1 MLQFETQW
9 IKADGTQIDVEIS
22 SNIMDFKNRL
32 TQGIIRDITE
42 RKRAEQELRESEE
55 LYRTLVE
62 NIKLGINLIDSDYNI
77 VMPNAALGAKYG
89 KPSTEIVGKKCFR
102 ELEKRDTICPHC
114 PRTRAMASG
123 KPKVIETEG
132 VLDNGRR
139 FNVKLHAFPIFGRDG
154 RAKGFIEVVEDIT
167 ESKRVEEEKRKL
179 ETQLLQSEKMASI
192 GQLAAGVA
200 HEINNPTGF
209 VSSNLKTLSDY
220 QNDMFSLI
228 REYRKLTADLE
239 KTMATAKCPDSIPKQ
254 VERIAALESAVDI
267 GFILDDTPNL
277 IKECRE
283 GTVRIKK
290 TVIDLK
296 DFAHPGEQKLQYAD
310 INRNLDSTLN
320 VVWNELK
327 YKTKVI
333 KDYGDLPEVQC
344 YPQQINQVFMNLLV
358 NAAQAIEKK
367 GEIKIA
373 TRALDGQ
380 VEIKIGDTGSGI
392 SKEDLSKIFDPFFT
406 TKDVGKGTG
415 LGLNV
420 AYNIIKKQKGTIDV
434 ESEVGKGTTF
444 TIRIPVG

>member
-220 QNDMFSLI
+220 QNDIFSLI
-228 REYRKLTADLE
+228 REYSKLIADL
-239 KTMATAKCPDSIPKQ
+239 
-254 VERIAALESAVDI
+254 R
-267 GFILDDTPNL
+267 GHGN
-277 IKECRE
+277 
-283 GTVRIKK
+283 G
-290 TVIDLK
+290 
-296 DFAHPGEQKLQYAD
+296 
-310 INRNLDSTLN
+310 
-320 VVWNELK
+320 
-327 YKTKVI
+327 
-333 KDYGDLPEVQC
+333 
-344 YPQQINQVFMNLLV
+344 
-358 NAAQAIEKK
+358 
-367 GEIKIA
+367 
-373 TRALDGQ
+373 
-380 VEIKIGDTGSGI
+380 
-392 SKEDLSKIFDPFFT
+392 
-406 TKDVGKGTG
+406 
-415 LGLNV
+415 
-420 AYNIIKKQKGTIDV
+420 
-434 ESEVGKGTTF
+434 
-444 TIRIPVG
+444 RIP